1 MQNATSRECNRM
13 QTNASVVH
21 RSARRSILRREKIC
35 LASRT
40 VDETVT
46 VGRKII
52 RPTPSHAASQQ
63 TRPTNQRTLLS
74 DWFFGHFQKFRD
86 ETQSARSHMYIGIRD
101 GYLTG
106 RWPLCACVHLSHSS
120 RLTSPGWGPQSPRFG
135 LFRARCSRARHC
147 FWGSNLGHEGPLLG

>member
-1 MQNATSRECNRM
+1 M
-13 QTNASVVH
+13 H
-21 RSARRSILRREKIC
+21 RSARRSILRQEKMR

-40 VDETVT
+40 VGETVT
-46 VGRKII
+46 VGRDYTAHTEP
-52 RPTPSHAASQQ
+52 RRVTTNTPDQPTHTSQ
-63 TRPTNQRTLLS
+63 RLVLRAFSAFRT
-74 DWFFGHFQKFRD
+74 

-101 GYLTG
+101 GYLTR

-147 FWGSNLGHEGPLLG
+147 FWGSNLGHEGTSVISDRVTYNRIPAVRE